1 MKEDQGAQ
9 IQFRRGGVASTFAS
23 FWLGTITFLVSLLF
37 GAVPES
43 FAQDVISQEEP
54 TPSSV
59 DEITTPIER
68 SFLEGIRRP
77 GFLPLAQGTIE
88 RHPGFFSRYQARPQS
103 AQLLLPA
110 RQIRRRASARPGRLA
125 ARSRTSPAGCSI
137 EFRSAR
143 LSIGPTGSTVRRIRT
158 ARCCSSRVSMVTACW
173 ASSMAR
179 VKLFEDHIVNL
190 YRYEYNTPFI
200 GKNDIRMTPNT
211 FEGYT
216 LHRIVRRQRR
226 RAGIPLRRRL
236 YHQDQRARTRTTSFG
251 CRATPAPT

>member
-9 IQFRRGGVASTFAS
+9 IQSRRGGVASTFAS

-77 GFLPLAQGTIE
+77 GFFPWLKDQLEDTPAFFRDTQLDLNLRSFYFQRDKYGDDVSAAWAFGGALAYKSGWLLDRIQVGTT
-88 RHPGFFSRYQARPQS
+88 FYWSN
-103 AQLLLPA
+103 
-110 RQIRRRASARPGRLA
+110 RL
-125 ARSRTSPAGCSI
+125 
-137 EFRSAR
+137 
-143 LSIGPTGSTVRRIRT
+143 

-173 ASSMAR
+173 ASS
-179 VKLFEDHIVNL
+179 
-190 YRYEYNTPFI
+190 T
-200 GKNDIRMTPNT
+200 
-211 FEGYT
+211 
-216 LHRIVRRQRR
+216 
-226 RAGIPLRRRL
+226 AG
-236 YHQDQRARTRTTSFG
+236 
-251 CRATPAPT
+251 